1 MDEFLLTRL
10 LMNHAPRLVI
20 QDHIATLTLQRP
32 AAANKITPD
41 DLVTLR
47 RHVDTVNQNEEVLLL
62 VLRSTGKHFCAG
74 YDITQVTGSQTE
86 GQGFGEMVDAIE
98 QCRAVTLAVVQG
110 GVYGGATDMVLACDF
125 RMGSPAVEM
134 FMPAA
139 RLGLHYYLSGMERY
153 VSRLGVD
160 MAKRLFLTAEKLD
173 AQAMRDCGF
182 LTHLVP
188 VEELEARSNALCE
201 QLASMAPLA
210 LLGMKHHLNRI
221 ARGSVDPQA
230 ARAAVLQTLA
240 SEDLKE
246 GGLAWKEK
254 RQPRFSGR

>member
-1 MDEFLLTRL
+1 
-10 LMNHAPRLVI
+10 MNHAPTLDIR
-20 QDHIATLTLQRP
+20 DHIATLTLQRP
-32 AAANKITPD
+32 AAANKITPH
-41 DLVTLR
+41 DLTVLR
-47 RHVDTVNQNEEVLLL
+47 QHVETVNQREDVLLL

-74 YDITQVTGSQTE
+74 YDIAQVSGSQAE
-86 GQGFGEMVDAIE
+86 GQGFGDMVDAVE
-98 QCRAVTLAVVQG
+98 NCRAVTLAVVQG

-125 RMGSPAVEM
+125 RMGSHAVEM

-182 LTHLVP
+182 LTHLVTP
-188 VEELEARSNALCE
+188 EELEERAQALCE
-201 QLASMAPLA
+201 QLAAMAPLA

-221 ARGSVDPQA
+221 ARGTVDPQA
-230 ARAAVLQTLA
+230 VRASVLA
-240 SEDLKE
+240 SLASDDLKE
-246 GGLAWKEK
+246 GGLAWQEK
-254 RQPRFSGR
+254 RAPRFTGR

>member
-1 MDEFLLTRL
+1 MQ
-10 LMNHAPRLVI
+10 HAPTLEI
-20 QDHIATLTLQRP
+20 HGHIATLTLQRP
-32 AAANKITPD
+32 ASANKITPR
-41 DLVTLR
+41 DLVLLR
-47 RHVDTVNQNEEVLLL
+47 QHVDTVNQTPEVLIL
-62 VLRSTGKHFCAG
+62 VLRSTGKYFCAG
-74 YDITQVTGSQTE
+74 YDISEVGGSQTE
-86 GQGFGEMVDAIE
+86 GQGFGEMVDAVE
-98 QCRAVTLAVVQG
+98 NCRAVTLAVVQG

-125 RMGSPAVEM
+125 RMGSTAVEM

-188 VEELEARSNALCE
+188 VEALEEQSNALCT
-201 QLASMAPLA
+201 QLAAMAPLA

-221 ARGSVDPQA
+221 ARGTVDPQA
-230 ARAAVLQTLA
+230 VRASVLQTLA
-240 SEDLKE
+240 SDDLKE

-254 RQPRFSGR
+254 RQPRFTGR